1 MFDILRKFQAET
13 LLPIEVLRSDQSK
26 NNRTLGKF
34 ERRKMRLTL
43 DRLYLNFRKRVGI
56 NREEGGKAIYLRD
69 STIEN
74 KLSIFQKRKYANR
87 IICQTARDPKSS
99 QVKAILL
106 KFDFHH
112 EMKDYRRKTTTTT
125 PQIPRL

>member
-87 IICQTARDPKSS
+87 IRCQNARGPKSS

-106 KFDFHH
+106 KLLV
-112 EMKDYRRKTTTTT
+112 TTE
-125 PQIPRL
+125 LSL

>member
-26 NNRTLGKF
+26 NRTLRKL
-34 ERRKMRLTL
+34 ERQKMRLTL

-87 IICQTARDPKSS
+87 IRCQTARDPKRS
-99 QVKAILL
+99 QVRAILRT
-106 KFDFHH
+106 KVRFPSRN
-112 EMKDYRRKTTTTT
+112 ERR
-125 PQIPRL
+125 

>member
-74 KLSIFQKRKYANR
+74 KLSIFQKAEIRESHQMSERRRSEKES
-87 IICQTARDPKSS
+87 I
-99 QVKAILL
+99 VKVTNVRFPSRYEIREAKKISWL
-106 KFDFHH
+106 
-112 EMKDYRRKTTTTT
+112 R
-125 PQIPRL
+125 